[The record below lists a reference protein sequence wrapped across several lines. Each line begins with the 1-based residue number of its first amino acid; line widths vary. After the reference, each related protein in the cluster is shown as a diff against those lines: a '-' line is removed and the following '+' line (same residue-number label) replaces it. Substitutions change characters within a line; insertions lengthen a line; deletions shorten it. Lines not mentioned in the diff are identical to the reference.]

1 MGRPLS
7 RLVIDLG
14 RITANARAVVES
26 CRPLGVEIW
35 GVTKGLL
42 GCPRV
47 GRAMLQGGVAG
58 LADSRLL
65 NLERLGQA
73 LGPLPLMLLR
83 LPSPSQAQ
91 ETIALAEVSLN
102 SEPATLDLLDRA
114 ARERRSAHQVI
125 LMVDLGDRREGV
137 LPEDV
142 ELVAGAI
149 ARYRWIQLVG
159 IGSNFACYGGVMP
172 SADNLRELVDL
183 AERARR
189 ATGLELPVVSGGNS
203 TSLRLVEGGHMPAGI
218 SQLRVG
224 EAILLGREP
233 STGRP
238 VAGTGSD
245 AFRLAV
251 EVIEAKR
258 RPSLPRGQ
266 VARDAFGREPRHQD
280 RGERLR
286 ALGALGVQ
294 DLGAGNITPEA
305 PGIEVL
311 GASSDHLIL
320 DVTEAGFPIRAG
332 DHLWFRPDY
341 GALMALATCP
351 HVERHYFGD
360 EDARRGHDDPKTH
373 GSRIRTMT

>member
-1 MGRPLS
+1 MS
-7 RLVIDLG
+7 RLVIDLA

-35 GVTKGLL
+35 GVTKALQ

-47 GRAMLQGGVAG
+47 GRAMLQGEVAG

-83 LPSPSQAQ
+83 LPSPSRAGA
-91 ETIALAEVSLN
+91 TVASAAVSLN
-102 SEPATLDLLDRA
+102 SEPATLNLLDLA
-114 ARERRSAHQVI
+114 ARQRSLTHQVI

-137 LPEDV
+137 LPAEV
-142 ELVAGAI
+142 EAAGREA
-149 ARYRWIQLVG
+149 ARYRALELVG
-159 IGSNFACYGGVMP
+159 IGSNFACYGAVMP
-172 SADNLRELVDL
+172 SADNLGELVEL
-183 AERARR
+183 AERVRR
-189 ATGLELPVVSGGNS
+189 VTGLELPVVSGGNS
-203 TSLRLVEGGHMPAGI
+203 TSLRLVEEGSLPQGI
-218 SQLRVG
+218 TQLRVG

-238 VAGTGSD
+238 VAGTGAD
-245 AFRLAV
+245 AFRVQV
-251 EVIEAKR
+251 EVIEVKR

-266 VARDAFGREPRHQD
+266 VARDAFGREPRYQD

-286 ALGALGVQ
+286 ALGAIGVQ
-294 DLGAGNITPEA
+294 DLGAGSIAPEA

-320 DVTEAGFPIRAG
+320 DVTETGSPVQVG

-341 GALMALATCP
+341 GALLALATCP
-351 HVERHYFGD
+351 HVERHYVGD
-360 EDARRGHDDPKTH
+360 QDARR
-373 GSRIRTMT
+373 TMM